1 MRFATPGWTFVAL
14 AAAFAAPAFA
24 KLPPPSDEAKAKA
37 ADTAARTA
45 WTDKIGAYQLCQA
58 MNRAAEHYRQTEKS
72 AAKEAPAPV
81 QTPPCADPGAF
92 VAPIPE
98 IAASE
103 AKPLEAAG
111 AHSPATMA
119 TSPPNSTATAA
130 EQQGHPKQ

>member
-72 AAKEAPAPV
+72 AAKEAPASV
-81 QTPPCADPGAF
+81 ETPPCIDPGPY
-92 VAPIPE
+92 APPA
-98 IAASE
+98 IAPAS
-103 AKPLEAAG
+103 APLEAAG

-130 EQQGHPKQ
+130 EQQGHPKK